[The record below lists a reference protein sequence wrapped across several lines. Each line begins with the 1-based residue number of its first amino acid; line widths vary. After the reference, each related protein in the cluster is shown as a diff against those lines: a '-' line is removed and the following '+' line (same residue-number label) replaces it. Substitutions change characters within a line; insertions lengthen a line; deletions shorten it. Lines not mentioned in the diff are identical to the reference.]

1 METTRVFYIG
11 ESQAVCIPKEYQF
24 DVDEVYVT
32 RIGNILI
39 LVPDKD
45 LAAEFTNGAASLSE
59 EFLAEEFTD
68 NVPYQRE

>member
-32 RIGNILI
+32 RIGNVLL
-39 LVPDKD
+39 LVPIRIWQ
-45 LAAEFTNGAASLSE
+45 LSLKMAQLHFPKS
-59 EFLAEEFTD
+59 FWLK
-68 NVPYQRE
+68 N

>member
-32 RIGNILI
+32 RIGNVLL

-45 LAAEFTNGAASLSE
+45 LAAEFENGAASLSE
-59 EFLAEEFTD
+59 EFLAEKLTD
-68 NVPYQRE
+68 SVPSQRE

>member
-11 ESQAVCIPKEYQF
+11 ESQAVCLPKEYQF

-32 RIGNILI
+32 RIGNVLL

-45 LAAEFTNGAASLSE
+45 LAAEFENGAASLSE
-59 EFLAEEFTD
+59 EFLAEKLTD
-68 NVPYQRE
+68 SVPSQRE

>member
-11 ESQAVCIPKEYQF
+11 ESQAVCLPKEYQF

-32 RIGNILI
+32 RIGNVLL

-45 LAAEFTNGAASLSE
+45 LAAEFENGAASLSE
-59 EFLAEEFTD
+59 D
-68 NVPYQRE
+68 GSIND

>member
-32 RIGNILI
+32 RIGNVLL

-45 LAAEFTNGAASLSE
+45 LAAEFENGTASLSE
-59 EFLAEEFTD
+59 EFLAEKLTD
-68 NVPYQRE
+68 SVPSQRE